1 MRTPKEI
8 EQLVK
13 EGKPLPRY
21 ANPVERYY
29 YYAIDIGIARYQDK
43 LFSKDDL
50 RKYRKEHKQIYEHLC
65 QQFEL
70 SKINNTLAIELSQ
83 VHLCGCEQC
92 KRVARILEGRA
103 SCE

>member
-13 EGKPLPRY
+13 EKKPLPQY
-21 ANPVERYY
+21 ADPIERYY

-50 RKYRKEHKQIYEHLC
+50 IKYRKEHKQIYEHLC
-65 QQFEL
+65 QQFKL
-70 SKINNTLAIELSQ
+70 AKIHNDMAIKLSQ
-83 VHLCGCEQC
+83 VHLCGCKKC
-92 KRVARILEGRA
+92 KEIAKILEGRA